1 MVYRILNKV
10 VRLIYQALHPSL
22 WNKHIGVY
30 GIPAIRG
37 YSRISFGKYVTINPR
52 VYIQGSG
59 GVKIG
64 NYVTLSREVKILTVG
79 IDTKGYAKKCMSPTR
94 LHIPQPVVIGDG
106 VWLAANV
113 MVMPGVTISPG
124 IIVAAGAVVTHN
136 LDKEGWLYAGIP
148 AKAIRQLK

>member
-1 MVYRILNKV
+1 MIYRVINKAI
-10 VRLIYQALHPSL
+10 RLVYQAFHPSL

-30 GIPAIRG
+30 GIPDIRG
-37 YSRISFGKYVTINPR
+37 YHRISFGKYVTINPR

-79 IDTKGYAKKCMSPTR
+79 IDTKDYARKCMSPTR
-94 LHIPQPVVIGDG
+94 LHIPRPVEIGDG

-113 MVMPGVTISPG
+113 MIMPGVTISPK
-124 IIVAAGAVVTHN
+124 IIVAAGSVVTHN
-136 LDKEGWLYAGIP
+136 LDKEGWLYAGVP
-148 AKAIRQLK
+148 ARAIKPLE